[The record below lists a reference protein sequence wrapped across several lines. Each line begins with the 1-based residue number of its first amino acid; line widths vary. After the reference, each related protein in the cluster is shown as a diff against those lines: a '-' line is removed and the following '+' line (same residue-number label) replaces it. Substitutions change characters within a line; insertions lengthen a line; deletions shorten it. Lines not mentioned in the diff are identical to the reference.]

1 MLRIHPFQALRPSPA
16 RARAIS
22 CERLDHL
29 TPEVVGELATRA
41 PGSVAALLQDPAG
54 GEAIGEHLTT
64 KALIQ
69 EPGPTMYMHRQVRG
83 GRRIAGVAA
92 LLEASALAE
101 GSLRSTREACPA
113 RSRAWRSAQHR
124 AGAQL
129 DPVIV
134 GFPLTE
140 MVQDLL
146 EREMND
152 RPLFHVLAD
161 DGATHTF
168 WRGCRSAELAQA
180 FERVERGYVLEGH
193 GRAAHSAM
201 DGMLMCLLVPLES
214 VLPHW
219 SVLQLHGETAAR
231 MSQWLAKHGA
241 AAQDPGEPP
250 TGWADACVAGSDGA
264 RWFRGPLPPPRPG
277 GSPVDLTD
285 LGRVQELMR
294 SVAGTQAPGEVR
306 LVPGDAHP
314 SAVERIARG
323 GVAVVLPRPAMA
335 ELTAVTD
342 QGCLLPQG
350 STWFEPRIRSGLWL
364 RRTTMPE

>member
-1 MLRIHPFQALRPSPA
+1 MLKIHPFQALRPSPA
-16 RARAIS
+16 RARAVS

-29 TPEVVGELATRA
+29 GPEAVGDMATRA
-41 PGSVAALLQDPAG
+41 PGSVAALLHGPG
-54 GEAIGEHLTT
+54 GAAVIEEHLGT
-64 KALIQ
+64 KALIP
-69 EPGPTMYMHRQVRG
+69 ETGPTMYMHRQVRE
-83 GRRIAGVAA
+83 GRRIAGVVA
-92 LLEASALAE
+92 LLEATSLAE
-101 GSLRSTREACPA
+101 GSVRPTREACPN
-113 RSRAWRSAQHR
+113 RSRAWRTAQHR
-124 AGAQL
+124 VGAQF

-140 MVQDLL
+140 TIQDLL

-168 WRGCRSAELAQA
+168 WRGCRSAELARA
-180 FERVERGYVLEGH
+180 FESVERAYVLEGH
-193 GRAAHSAM
+193 GRAAHPAT
-201 DGMLMCLLVPLES
+201 DGLLMCLLVPLES

-219 SVLQLHGETAAR
+219 SVLRLQGETATH
-231 MSQWLAKHGA
+231 MSRWLTQHGGA
-241 AAQDPGEPP
+241 ARQPGEP
-250 TGWADACVAGSDGA
+250 TVGCFDGCVTGSDGA

-277 GSPVDLTD
+277 GSAVEVTD
-285 LGRVQELMR
+285 LGRVQELVR
-294 SVAGTQAPGEVR
+294 SMSGTHPSSEVR
-306 LVPGDAHP
+306 LVPGDARP
-314 SAVERIARG
+314 EAVERIARG

-335 ELTAVTD
+335 ELTVVTD